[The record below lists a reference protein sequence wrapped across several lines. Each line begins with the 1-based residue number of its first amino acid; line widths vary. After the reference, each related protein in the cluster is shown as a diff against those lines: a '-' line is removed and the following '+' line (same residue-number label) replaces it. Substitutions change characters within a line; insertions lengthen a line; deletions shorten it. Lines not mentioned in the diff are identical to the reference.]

1 MLLIESVKALLYTR
15 VIDAKEF
22 VLCSGHVDKVWLALG
37 ALLVQKLINWLIL
50 RHFLQVCADDLVER
64 FS

>member
-37 ALLVQKLINWLIL
+37 ALPVRN
-50 RHFLQVCADDLVER
+50 
-64 FS
+64 